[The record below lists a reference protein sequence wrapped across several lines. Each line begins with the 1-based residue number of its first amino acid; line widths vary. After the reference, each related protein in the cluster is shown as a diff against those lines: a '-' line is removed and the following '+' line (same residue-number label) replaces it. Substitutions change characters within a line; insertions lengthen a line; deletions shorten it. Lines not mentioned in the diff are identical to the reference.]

1 MKTRVLFLAVAV
13 LLVLAKGMPA
23 AEACKAEQ
31 LKNPEPTLSEIYAMG
46 EKLAKAWEKDA
57 VPARLGNT
65 VLGPLKPN
73 GTSASWNLMFYSA
86 QARTNF
92 LVNTF
97 RGSLTCSTD
106 PQSAARVPDLKPD
119 FLRDGA
125 KLYSLAKEHGE
136 KYLADG
142 YIVMIQTAFN
152 HERHAT
158 WNINYSKN
166 YKNAPVSVLVDA
178 NTGRVEQVI
187 KN

>member
-1 MKTRVLFLAVAV
+1 MKRRT
-13 LLVLAKGMPA
+13 LVLAIAVGLAAVRGVPA
-23 AEACKAEQ
+23 AEACKAQQ
-31 LKNPEPTLSEIYAMG
+31 LKNPEPTLSEMYTMG
-46 EKLAKAWEKDA
+46 EKLAKAWKKDA

-73 GTSASWNLMFYSA
+73 GSSASWDLRFYSA
-86 QARTNF
+86 EAKTNF
-92 LVNTF
+92 LINTF

-106 PQSAARVPDLKPD
+106 PQSAARLPDLKPD

-125 KLYSLAKEHGE
+125 KLYALAKEHGE
-136 KYLADG
+136 KYLGEG

-166 YKNAPVSVLVDA
+166 YKNAPVSVLIDA
-178 NTGRVEQVI
+178 NTGRLEKVI

>member
-1 MKTRVLFLAVAV
+1 MKRWA
-13 LLVLAKGMPA
+13 LVLALAVSAAAARSVSA

-46 EKLAKAWEKDA
+46 EKLAKAWKKDV

-65 VLGPLKPN
+65 VLGPLKAN

-86 QARTNF
+86 EAKTNF
-92 LVNTF
+92 MVNTF

-106 PQSAARVPDLKPD
+106 PQAAARLPDLKAD

-125 KLYSLAKEHGE
+125 KLYAVAKEHGE
-136 KYLADG
+136 KYIGEG

-158 WNINYSKN
+158 WNISYSKN
-166 YKNAPVSVLVDA
+166 YKNAPVTILVDA
-178 NTGRVEQVI
+178 NTGRLEKVI
-187 KN
+187 KD